1 MAIELIETER
11 PAKPVSSQSAI
22 VRPRR
27 STGVAGPAT
36 LPFVSVIVVNYNGKH
51 FLRDCLESLADQS
64 YPMDRREVIL
74 VDNGSTDG
82 SGDYVRRRF
91 PWVRLVCLP
100 KNWGFARGN
109 NIGFEH
115 ARGELIALLNNDA
128 VAEPG
133 WLAALTGALCRS
145 PAIGAVTSK
154 ILFLHHP
161 GVINSAGLNL
171 YRDGRGGDR
180 GFRQP
185 DRGQFDEP
193 AEVFGACGAS
203 MLVRRAMLDD
213 VGCFDETF
221 GMYYEDLDLAWR
233 GRLRGWRFQYTPQAV
248 AHHVHCGTSGEW
260 SPFFTYHV
268 ERNRVFAS
276 IKNGPA
282 RLAVRALAVFCAR
295 AALKWLRIITF
306 VERNAI
312 SRRQAL
318 AYIPAGFSLAW
329 RLPEMLWKRLQIRR
343 LRARVGDRSLAAFVY
358 CATAVPPIGEHAEIP
373 DRRPTDGMVQHIDS

>member
-1 MAIELIETER
+1 MITGLIEAER
-11 PAKPVSSQSAI
+11 VARAASSASNIA
-22 VRPRR
+22 RMRR
-27 STGVAGPAT
+27 SWGGAVPAT
-36 LPFVSVIVVNYNGKH
+36 APFVSVIVVNYNRKH
-51 FLRDCLESLADQS
+51 FLRDCLESLADQT
-64 YPMDRREVIL
+64 YPLDRREVIL
-74 VDNGSTDG
+74 VDNGSSDG
-82 SGDYVRRRF
+82 SAEYVREQF
-91 PWVRLVCLP
+91 PWVRLVSLSR
-100 KNWGFARGN
+100 NWGFAKGN
-109 NIGFEH
+109 NIGLRH

-133 WLAALTGALCRS
+133 WLAALTGALRQGS
-145 PAIGAVTSK
+145 AIGAVTSK
-154 ILFLHHP
+154 IVFLHQP

-213 VGCFDETF
+213 VGFFDETF

-233 GRLRGWRFQYTPQAV
+233 GRLRGWRFHYTPEAV

-260 SPFFTYHV
+260 SPFFLYHV

-276 IKNGPA
+276 IKNGRP
-282 RLAVRALAVFCAR
+282 RLALRTMAVFCAR
-295 AALKWLRIITF
+295 AVRKWLRVGTF
-306 VERNAI
+306 MERDAV

-318 AYIPAGFSLAW
+318 AYIPAGLSLAW
-329 RLPEMLWKRLQIRR
+329 HLPEMLCKRLQIRL
-343 LRARVGDRSLAAFVY
+343 LRSRVPDRSLAAFTCVTP
-358 CATAVPPIGEHAEIP
+358 APPAADHSEISA
-373 DRRPTDGMVQHIDS
+373 DRMVQHIDS